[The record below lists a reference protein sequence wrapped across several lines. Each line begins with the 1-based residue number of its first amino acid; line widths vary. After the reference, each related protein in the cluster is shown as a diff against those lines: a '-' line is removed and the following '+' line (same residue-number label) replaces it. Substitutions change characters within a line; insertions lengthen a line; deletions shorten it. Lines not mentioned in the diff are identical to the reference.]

1 MTDHPAPPPPTTTT
15 PTTADGQRDADLTHV
30 RADGSAHMVDVS
42 AKAVTDRSATA
53 TATLVTR
60 PDVVARILD
69 GTLPKGEVIG
79 TARVAAIMAV
89 KKTSDLIPLCHPLP
103 IAGVEVDIVGVDDHV
118 VITVSVRTTSRT
130 GVEMEALT
138 GASVAALTVYDMVKA
153 VDRAATIT
161 DVRVLEKH
169 GGRSGDWSNR

>member
-1 MTDHPAPPPPTTTT
+1 MN
-15 PTTADGQRDADLTHV
+15 DASLSHV
-30 RADGSAHMVDVS
+30 RPDGSAHMVDVS
-42 AKAVTDRSATA
+42 DKPVTARSATA
-53 TATLVTR
+53 AATVVTR
-60 PDVVARILD
+60 ADVVERILD
-69 GTLPKGEVIG
+69 GSLPKGEVVG
-79 TARVAAIMAV
+79 TARIAAIMAV

-103 IAGVEVDIVGVDDHV
+103 IAGVEVEISGAGDRVTIEVA
-118 VITVSVRTTSRT
+118 VRTTSNT

-169 GGRSGDWSNR
+169 GGRSGDWSAR